1 MSAIY
6 PAAGDPRKLAELLRQ
21 NINPAYAHQIGTE
34 SHERRICAEAI
45 EAQAARIADLEA
57 ALNQLR
63 DRVIDE
69 YDRIYISGVLGK

>member
-6 PAAGDPRKLAELLRQ
+6 PAEGDPRKLAELLRQ
-21 NINPAYAHQIGTE
+21 NINPAFAYHIGTE
-34 SHERRICAEAI
+34 SHERRVCAEAI

>member
-6 PAAGDPRKLAELLRQ
+6 PAAGDPRKLVELLRQ
-21 NINPAYAHQIGTE
+21 NISPAYTHQIGTE
-34 SHERRICAEAI
+34 SHERRIYTEAI